1 MTETEP
7 TTDHERA
14 SDPKLAAIEG
24 FFTAYADGDRTGIA
38 DVLAEDIAWTIPGHH
53 PLAGTKHGIDEV
65 LAFFDALGVV
75 GFQAETFFLQSGGD
89 FVVDI
94 RRGYSTGG
102 TGAVDTNWALV
113 WHFNPDGKVD
123 SVINL
128 SADQHQ
134 MDSFIWDNFSLAAI
148 PTRLA

>member
-1 MTETEP
+1 M
-7 TTDHERA
+7 R
-14 SDPKLAAIEG
+14 
-24 FFTAYADGDRTGIA
+24 
-38 DVLAEDIAWTIPGHH
+38 GHH
-53 PLAGTKHGIDEV
+53 LLAGTKHGIDEI

-94 RRGYSTGG
+94 HRGYSTGG

>member
-1 MTETEP
+1 
-7 TTDHERA
+7 
-14 SDPKLAAIEG
+14 
-24 FFTAYADGDRTGIA
+24 
-38 DVLAEDIAWTIPGHH
+38 
-53 PLAGTKHGIDEV
+53 
-65 LAFFDALGVV
+65 
-75 GFQAETFFLQSGGD
+75 
-89 FVVDI
+89 
-94 RRGYSTGG
+94 
-102 TGAVDTNWALV
+102 VDTNWALV

>member
-1 MTETEP
+1 MNETEP

-14 SDPKLAAIEG
+14 PDPKLGAIEG

-75 GFQAETFFLQSGGD
+75 GFQAETFFLKSGGD

-94 RRGYSTGG
+94 HRGYSTGG

-113 WHFNPDGKVD
+113 WHFNDDGKVD